1 MIKAVLFDMD
11 GVLVDAKPWHY
22 ESLNMAL
29 EQCGFSPISL
39 DEHLSVYDGLPTKKK
54 IEKLALK
61 DPKIMALYKD
71 IESLKQQFTIEVARK
86 NLKPQKY
93 LTETVL
99 KLKQEGYKMAVCSNS
114 IANTVNLFMELAGI
128 KQYFDFLLSNQD
140 VKNPKPHPEIYT
152 TAIARLNLS
161 PKQCLILE
169 DNIHGLEAA
178 HGSGAN
184 VMQIND
190 VLEVNY
196 ENIVKTIS
204 KINKE

>member
-1 MIKAVLFDMD
+1 
-11 GVLVDAKPWHY
+11 
-22 ESLNMAL
+22 MAL
-29 EQCGFSPISL
+29 EKCGFSPISL

-61 DPKIMALYKD
+61 DPKIMASYKD

-93 LTETVL
+93 LTETIL

-140 VKNPKPHPEIYT
+140 VKNPKPHPEIYS
-152 TAIARLNLS
+152 TAIARFNLS

-178 HGSGAN
+178 RGSGAN
-184 VMQIND
+184 VMQITD

-196 ENIVKTIS
+196 ENIVKTIN

>member
-29 EQCGFSPISL
+29 EKCGFSPISL
-39 DEHLSVYDGLPTKKK
+39 DEHLSLYDGLPTKKK

-61 DPKIMALYKD
+61 DPKIMASYKD

-86 NLKPQKY
+86 NLKPQRY

-140 VKNPKPHPEIYT
+140 VKNPKPHPEIYS
-152 TAIARLNLS
+152 TAIARFNLS

-178 HGSGAN
+178 RASGAN
-184 VMQIND
+184 VMQISD